1 MVDFL
6 VLILVSCLICF
17 ENLPRMMELLPYEV
31 EIPCVEKL
39 LHDLVGLG
47 GNELSYV
54 PMVSTMLKVLL
65 KQLPIYS
72 HYQ

>member
-1 MVDFL
+1 
-6 VLILVSCLICF
+6 
-17 ENLPRMMELLPYEV
+17 MMELLPYEV